1 MLAVSSA
8 ALMAAVMQRSFGVF
22 GGPDFCSWMS
32 SPLCDWK
39 EFPEAIRTKVAR
51 VLKKEKARGIK
62 QKWRIFLVGSGQK
75 RNYINVLCGRKGLS
89 LVDV

>member
-62 QKWRIFLVGSGQK
+62 QKWRIFWWEA
-75 RNYINVLCGRKGLS
+75 IM
-89 LVDV
+89 